1 MDYSVGFSNATY
13 LCQTLFSNVPISYY
27 IAQII
32 VLHINLVSTEIR
44 FIIDYKD
51 VIIFLRRA
59 SLKEHYILWKY
70 IKLLNYIYTHV
81 YSSQHKTDW
90 VYFNIMLQKANQLC
104 ATRVGKLLVS
114 TSSSFYTY
122 SHIFLRH
129 HHIRQLLV
137 VALKTI
143 VSFSF
148 FSNLRIC
155 KAIALER
162 TYLYNEI
169 TWKTHTHA

>member
-70 IKLLNYIYTHV
+70 IKLLNYLHTHV
-81 YSSQHKTDW
+81 YSSQHKTD
-90 VYFNIMLQKANQLC
+90 
-104 ATRVGKLLVS
+104 
-114 TSSSFYTY
+114 
-122 SHIFLRH
+122 
-129 HHIRQLLV
+129 
-137 VALKTI
+137 
-143 VSFSF
+143 
-148 FSNLRIC
+148 
-155 KAIALER
+155 
-162 TYLYNEI
+162 
-169 TWKTHTHA
+169 

>member
-1 MDYSVGFSNATY
+1 MLYFFAKSFIER
-13 LCQTLFSNVPISYY
+13 TLYIVEIYQVIKLYTHTRLFFTAQDWLSIFQY
-27 IAQII
+27 IA
-32 VLHINLVSTEIR
+32 L
-44 FIIDYKD
+44 
-51 VIIFLRRA
+51 
-59 SLKEHYILWKY
+59 
-70 IKLLNYIYTHV
+70 
-81 YSSQHKTDW
+81 
-90 VYFNIMLQKANQLC
+90 KANQLC

-169 TWKTHTHA
+169 TWKTHTHEWKTDIVTDVYTKPLPRKQ

>member
-1 MDYSVGFSNATY
+1 MLSF
-13 LCQTLFSNVPISYY
+13 
-27 IAQII
+27 
-32 VLHINLVSTEIR
+32 
-44 FIIDYKD
+44 
-51 VIIFLRRA
+51 FLRRA

-70 IKLLNYIYTHV
+70 IKLLNYLHTHV

-90 VYFNIMLQKANQLC
+90 VKFNILPWKANQLC

-155 KAIALER
+155 KAIVLVP

-169 TWKTHTHA
+169 TWKTHTHMHKKRIKSQTYTQNHYHANSKARFIYDEKLK